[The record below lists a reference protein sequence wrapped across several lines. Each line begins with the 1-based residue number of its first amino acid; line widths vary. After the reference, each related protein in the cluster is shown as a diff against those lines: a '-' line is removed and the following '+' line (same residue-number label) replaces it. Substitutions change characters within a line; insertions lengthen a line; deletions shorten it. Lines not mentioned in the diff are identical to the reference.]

1 MEKDVKTFERV
12 NTSKGGRAIPEDQRP
27 DCFFFVAEQCNFRY
41 VCSHEGMGRPPSR
54 RDSTK
59 QHPLMRRRANNKPNS
74 RSKQIRHQQHRHH
87 REHLRQYKPIS
98 RPKLLLQPVQ
108 TANASSLQ
116 PLRHKRGRSSKA
128 CLNDFRCGRAA
139 YASCE
144 RELALEH
151 YTPPLLS
158 FRDCNCVRDTFE
170 SITSDYCPPLECN
183 LRVVN
188 AGLGMISVRVL
199 LCLVLWIFYAN
210 HPQREEVF
218 ADPHR
223 PQVKDLNSG
232 NGFDND
238 RSNDETKRYAE
249 VV

>member
-1 MEKDVKTFERV
+1 MEKAVKTFERV

-27 DCFFFVAEQCNFRY
+27 DCFFFVAVQCNFRY
-41 VCSHEGMGRPPSR
+41 MCSHEGMSR
-54 RDSTK
+54 RPSHRYNTK
-59 QHPLMRRRANNKPNS
+59 QHPPMRRRANNKPNS
-74 RSKQIRHQQHRHH
+74 CSNQSCHQHHRH
-87 REHLRQYKPIS
+87 
-98 RPKLLLQPVQ
+98 RP
-108 TANASSLQ
+108 
-116 PLRHKRGRSSKA
+116 G
-128 CLNDFRCGRAA
+128 G
-139 YASCE
+139 SCE

-158 FRDCNCVRDTFE
+158 FRDCNFVRDTFE

-199 LCLVLWIFYAN
+199 LCLVLWVFYAN

>member
-1 MEKDVKTFERV
+1 MKEWVDHLHAETALSSILSCVDEQTTNQTLAQNKFVINSIVTIV
-12 NTSKGGRAIPEDQRP
+12 NTFANTNPSPGQ
-27 DCFFFVAEQCNFRY
+27 NFY
-41 VCSHEGMGRPPSR
+41 YNQSRPPMP
-54 RDSTK
+54 
-59 QHPLMRRRANNKPNS
+59 PLCSPFDTNVED
-74 RSKQIRHQQHRHH
+74 
-87 REHLRQYKPIS
+87 RERGSWELSIG
-98 RPKLLLQPVQ
+98 
-108 TANASSLQ
+108 NASS
-116 PLRHKRGRSSKA
+116 
-128 CLNDFRCGRAA
+128 
-139 YASCE
+139 
-144 RELALEH
+144 
-151 YTPPLLS
+151 
-158 FRDCNCVRDTFE
+158 